1 MKKRI
6 SLFLALG
13 VVAASLYAT
22 VASAQS
28 HSSKA
33 IVVTV
38 TMTNYH
44 FKFSKTTGYKHGV
57 AYTFKEVNH
66 GTAVHN
72 LDFQGVKA
80 GKIIPAG
87 QTASFTVTF
96 KKAGK
101 YQYLCDVPR
110 HAELGMAGSLKVA

>member
-57 AYTFKEVNH
+57 AYTFKTINK
-66 GTAVHN
+66 GTAPHN

-80 GKIIPAG
+80 GKIILPG
-87 QTASFTVTF
+87 KTASFTVTF
-96 KKAGK
+96 KKKGNF
-101 YQYLCDVPR
+101 QYLCDVPR

>member
-6 SLFLALG
+6 GLVLAVG
-13 VVAASLYAT
+13 VVVASLYAA

-33 IVVTV
+33 VVVTV

-57 AYTFKEVNH
+57 AYTFKEVNK
-66 GTAVHN
+66 GSAVHN

-80 GKIIPAG
+80 GKIIPHGKA
-87 QTASFTVTF
+87 ASFTVTF

-101 YQYLCDVPR
+101 YQYICDVPR
-110 HAELGMAGSLKVA
+110 HAELGMSGTLKVA

>member
-1 MKKRI
+1 MKKQI
-6 SLFLALG
+6 GFVLAVG
-13 VVAASLYAT
+13 VAVASLYAAI
-22 VASAQS
+22 ASAS
-28 HSSKA
+28 THTTKP

-57 AYTFKEVNH
+57 AYTFRTINK
-66 GTAVHN
+66 GSAVHN

-80 GKIIPAG
+80 GKIIPHG
-87 QTASFTVTF
+87 KTTSFTVTF
-96 KKAGK
+96 KKAKK

-110 HAELGMAGSLKVA
+110 HAELGMAGTLKVA

>member
-6 SLFLALG
+6 GFVLAMG
-13 VVAASLYAT
+13 VVLASLYAA

-57 AYTFKEVNH
+57 AYTFKEVNK

-72 LDFQGVKA
+72 LDIQGVKA
-80 GKIIPAG
+80 GKIIARG
-87 QTASFTVTF
+87 KTASFTVTF
-96 KKAGK
+96 KKKGS

-110 HAELGMAGSLKVA
+110 HAELGMAGTLKVA

>member
-6 SLFLALG
+6 GFVLAVG
-13 VVAASLYAT
+13 VAVASLYAA

-38 TMTNYH
+38 TLTNYH

-57 AYTFKEVNH
+57 AYTFKEVNK

-80 GKIIPAG
+80 GKIISAG
-87 QTASFTVTF
+87 KTASFTVTF

-110 HAELGMAGSLKVA
+110 HA

>member
-1 MKKRI
+1 
-6 SLFLALG
+6 
-13 VVAASLYAT
+13 
-22 VASAQS
+22 
-28 HSSKA
+28 
-33 IVVTV
+33 VVTV

-57 AYTFKEVNH
+57 AYTFKEVNK
-66 GTAVHN
+66 GSAVHN

-80 GKIIPAG
+80 GKIIPHG
-87 QTASFTVTF
+87 KTASFTVTF

-110 HAELGMAGSLKVA
+110 HAELGMAGALKVA